1 MNQRIEHPQLVVNPF
16 VIYIG
21 MAVVAVVLQLL
32 VPLPFVS
39 RQTAGIAGV
48 VIMVINLVIGL
59 PAVRGMLKAKTSPNP
74 NHASTSLVLSGPYR
88 FSRNPMYIGLTLLF
102 AGLMIFFRLPWG
114 ILFSPVVIWLIT
126 IWVIRPEELYLEHKF
141 GGEYLEYKKS
151 VHRWI

>member
-39 RQTAGIAGV
+39 RQTARIAGV

-74 NHASTSLVLSGPYR
+74 NHVYWLDPFICRIDDIFPPSMGNIILAGCDLVNHDLGH
-88 FSRNPMYIGLTLLF
+88 
-102 AGLMIFFRLPWG
+102 
-114 ILFSPVVIWLIT
+114 SP
-126 IWVIRPEELYLEHKF
+126 
-141 GGEYLEYKKS
+141 
-151 VHRWI
+151 